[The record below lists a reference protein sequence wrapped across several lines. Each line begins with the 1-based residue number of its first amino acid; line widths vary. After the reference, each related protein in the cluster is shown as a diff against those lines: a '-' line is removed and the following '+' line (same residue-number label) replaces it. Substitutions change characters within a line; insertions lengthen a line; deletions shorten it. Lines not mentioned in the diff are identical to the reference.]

1 MSIYKKRTVSR
12 RGPSVLGLSDRKK
25 AAGMVFAVV
34 RMEKQNELCYS
45 KGWHPE
51 DAGEENVL

>member
-1 MSIYKKRTVSR
+1 M
-12 RGPSVLGLSDRKK
+12 GLSDRKK